1 MAEES
6 EETLAGGTGS
16 SSGDKRQE
24 KKTCERSG
32 SEVVMTLE
40 SRASLGKRPEG
51 SVAYKRSKSD
61 GRIERSRPASL
72 FQRSNSSIMVEWEG
86 RINKYSEEQQQQDGG
101 ETRLHDQQQDDGEI
115 RLQDQ
120 QDDGENRY
128 ERQSSKN
135 LEGEVYMAPPDASP
149 PPEVVLGFKELPLL
163 DVKPDDP
170 LTAVPWGCAYGELD
184 NGLHYYVRKNA
195 KPKERAA
202 LCLGVNVG

>member
-16 SSGDKRQE
+16 SSGEKRQE
-24 KKTCERSG
+24 KTTCERSG
-32 SEVVMTLE
+32 SEVVSVE

-51 SVAYKRSKSD
+51 SVVYGRSKSD
-61 GRIERSRPASL
+61 GRMERSRPASL
-72 FQRSNSSIMVEWEG
+72 FQRSNSSIVLKWDG
-86 RINKYSEEQQQQDGG
+86 RIKCTEEQQQDGG
-101 ETRLHDQQQDDGEI
+101 ETRLHDKEDDGQS
-115 RLQDQ
+115 RLQNQ
-120 QDDGENRY
+120 QGDGETRY

-135 LEGEVYMAPPDASP
+135 LEGEVYMAPPDPSP

-170 LTAVPWGCAYGELD
+170 LTPVPWGCAYGELE

>member
-6 EETLAGGTGS
+6 EETLAGDTGS
-16 SSGDKRQE
+16 SSRDKRQE
-24 KKTCERSG
+24 KMCERSR
-32 SEVVMTLE
+32 SEVMSLE
-40 SRASLGKRPEG
+40 NRGSFGKQAEG
-51 SVAYKRSKSD
+51 SATYERSKSD
-61 GRIERSRPASL
+61 GRMERSRPASL
-72 FQRSNSSIMVEWEG
+72 FQRSNSSIMVKWEG
-86 RINKYSEEQQQQDGG
+86 RIKYSEQQQQQQQGDG
-101 ETRLHDQQQDDGEI
+101 ET

-120 QDDGENRY
+120 QDDGVTRY
-128 ERQSSKN
+128 ERQSSKG
-135 LEGEVYMAPPDASP
+135 LEGEVCMAPPDPSP

-170 LTAVPWGCAYGELD
+170 LNPVPWGCAYGELD

>member
-1 MAEES
+1 MAEEC

-24 KKTCERSG
+24 KKCERSR
-32 SEVVMTLE
+32 SEVMSSE
-40 SRASLGKRPEG
+40 SRASLGNRPEG
-51 SVAYKRSKSD
+51 SLAYERSKSD
-61 GRIERSRPASL
+61 GRMERSRPASL
-72 FQRSNSSIMVEWEG
+72 FQRSNSSIMVKWEG
-86 RINKYSEEQQQQDGG
+86 RNKYIEKQQQDGG
-101 ETRLHDQQQDDGEI
+101 ETRLHDRQDDDETK
-115 RLQDQ
+115 LQDQ
-120 QDDGENRY
+120 QDDGETRY
-128 ERQSSKN
+128 ERQSSRN
-135 LEGEVYMAPPDASP
+135 LEGEVYMAPPDPSP

-170 LTAVPWGCAYGELD
+170 LSPVPWGCAYGELD